1 MRGLVLFGFALSMAL
16 ASVAAPTVTNTVS
29 GVASF
34 SASTNAPVAKVSR
47 QQCEAVTKS
56 GNRCKR
62 NAAPGEKFCRQHFKI
77 ANRKS
82 GGSAAV
88 H

>member
-1 MRGLVLFGFALSMAL
+1 MRGFVLFGFALSMAL

-56 GNRCKR
+56 GSRCKR
-62 NAAPGEKFCRQHFKI
+62 NAVAGGKLCRQHQRI
-77 ANRKS
+77 SDRK
-82 GGSAAV
+82 
-88 H
+88 

>member
-16 ASVAAPTVTNTVS
+16 ASVAAPTVMNTVS

-47 QQCEAVTKS
+47 QQCEAITKS
-56 GNRCKR
+56 GSRCKR
-62 NAAPGEKFCRQHFKI
+62 NAVAGGKLCRQHQRI
-77 ANRKS
+77 SGRK
-82 GGSAAV
+82 
-88 H
+88 